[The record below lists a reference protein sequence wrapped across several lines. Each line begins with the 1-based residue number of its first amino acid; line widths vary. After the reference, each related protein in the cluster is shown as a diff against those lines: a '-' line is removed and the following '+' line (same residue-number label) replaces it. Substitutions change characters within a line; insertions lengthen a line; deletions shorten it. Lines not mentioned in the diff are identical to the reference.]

1 MSSQD
6 IPAREHL
13 HQQTRLDLR
22 EPLPSHQEHMV
33 APPVST
39 TLGVGVLVLL
49 QPLLD
54 QIHVYM
60 QWAQDLPMIMLMNR
74 IESRDPIAHQR
85 TPVLRMSSTKKISWY
100 TKKIFWYTLRS
111 CSLSRHEEFRR
122 EPAPSGSR
130 SRHPFVNY
138 SRSNHFPQYTRPTGS
153 YMTRSG
159 RSISHLNV

>member
-6 IPAREHL
+6 LPDREHL

-33 APPVST
+33 APPAST
-39 TLGVGVLVLL
+39 TLGVGVMVLL

-60 QWAQDLPMIMLMNR
+60 QRAQDLPVIMLMNR
-74 IESRDPIAHQR
+74 IASRDPIARQR
-85 TPVLRMSSTKKISWY
+85 TPVLRMSSTKRIFWY

-111 CSLSRHEEFRR
+111 CSLSRYEEFII
-122 EPAPSGSR
+122 EPAPSGSQ

-138 SRSNHFPQYTRPTGS
+138 TSSNHFHLYTRPTGS
-153 YMTRSG
+153 YMIRSG
-159 RSISHLNV
+159 RPISRLNV